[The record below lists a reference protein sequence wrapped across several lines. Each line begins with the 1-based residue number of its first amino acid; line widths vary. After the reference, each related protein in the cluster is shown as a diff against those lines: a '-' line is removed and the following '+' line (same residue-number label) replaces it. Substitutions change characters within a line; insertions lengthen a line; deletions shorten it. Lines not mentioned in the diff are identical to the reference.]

1 MYKTL
6 ASLFIASSVLYAAEA
21 EPMAAVCDRLVA
33 ALEQEAEALESITEA
48 GDISAP
54 LAKVRESLAAQQE
67 LFAVDAGLL
76 WQYIDN
82 TEGVK
87 QPIIDVLQRLA
98 LQFDRVEKAKFF
110 GSAELR
116 ELLGPQVLATP
127 ATERANRAKRE
138 KLREIDHDE

>member
-6 ASLFIASSVLYAAEA
+6 ASLFIASSVLYASEA

-33 ALEQEAEALESITEA
+33 ALEQEAEALEALTEG
-48 GDISAP
+48 GDVSAP

-67 LFAVDAGLL
+67 LLAVDAGLL

-98 LQFDRVEKAKFF
+98 LQFDRVEKARFF

-116 ELLGPQVLATP
+116 KLLGPQVLATP
-127 ATERANRAKRE
+127 ATERANRAKLE

>member
-33 ALEQEAEALESITEA
+33 ALEQEAEALEALTEG
-48 GDISAP
+48 GDVSAP

-67 LFAVDAGLL
+67 LLAVDAGLL

-98 LQFDRVEKAKFF
+98 LQFDRVEKARFF

-116 ELLGPQVLATP
+116 KLLGPQVLATP
-127 ATERANRAKRE
+127 ATERANRAKLE